1 MTLADAVEGFLRDD
15 GWPAT
20 RAGEGIWF
28 TAVQGSTGRW
38 QVSFEIRPRDV
49 LVVRS
54 RSPMDVPVANRAAAV
69 EYAARATYGLSIG
82 VLEVDVDDGE
92 AAVRTALD
100 AREVPTEALPKL
112 VSATAYINVQ
122 LADRYFPGL
131 LAVALGG
138 VDPAGALPS
147 DERPK
152 DEP

>member
-1 MTLADAVEGFLRDD
+1 VTLPDAVEAFLRDD

-20 RAGEGIWF
+20 RVGDGVWF
-28 TAVQGSTGRW
+28 TAVQGSSGRW

-54 RSPMDVPVANRAAAV
+54 HSPMNVPAANRAAV
-69 EYAARATYGLSIG
+69 VDYAARATYGLSIG
-82 VLEVDVDDGE
+82 VVEVAVDDGQ

-100 AREVPTEALPKL
+100 AREVPPEALPKL

-122 LADRYFPGL
+122 LAARYLPGL

-138 VDPAGALPS
+138 VDPVSALPP
-147 DERPK
+147 DERAMY
-152 DEP
+152 EP